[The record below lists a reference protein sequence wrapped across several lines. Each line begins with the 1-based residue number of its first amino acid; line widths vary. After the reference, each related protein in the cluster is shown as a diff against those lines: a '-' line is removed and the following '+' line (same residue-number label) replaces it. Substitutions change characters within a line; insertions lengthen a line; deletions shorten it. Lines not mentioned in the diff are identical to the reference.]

1 MLHKPFGRVQ
11 ELPEKDM
18 RHGDF
23 MFPVLSRSDLAKASI
38 ELLTAD
44 FPLLDVLTETE
55 VPPKTTA
62 DMRIV

>member
-1 MLHKPFGRVQ
+1 MLHEPFRRVQ
-11 ELPEKDM
+11 KLSKKDVG
-18 RHGDF
+18 HGNF
-23 MFPVLSRSDLAKASI
+23 MFPVLSRSDLAKSSI

-44 FPLLDVLTETE
+44 FPLLDVLAETE